1 MTELS
6 NEIFP
11 KVIQCVLY
19 YTNIEN
25 SEVQQTVESINEK
38 LLNLVLRVMKQD
50 LDLTPL
56 LSRLKH
62 NFKSSF
68 VKTKEIVIG
77 WYTEMF
83 KSSSEE
89 MFGFNSDILENI
101 IETLNFQETSLV
113 KKILELLCM
122 MSRKEDKF
130 LREIVER
137 LLRIFLKTREKLN
150 ISSINE
156 IISILCANIDPQKVF
171 KEFALALRS
180 EFDDLEF

>member
-1 MTELS
+1 M
-6 NEIFP
+6 
-11 KVIQCVLY
+11 
-19 YTNIEN
+19 
-25 SEVQQTVESINEK
+25 
-38 LLNLVLRVMKQD
+38 
-50 LDLTPL
+50 
-56 LSRLKH
+56 
-62 NFKSSF
+62 
-68 VKTKEIVIG
+68 KTKEIVIG